1 MATVG
6 DWEMRIILLGAPGAG
21 KGTIA
26 EILVDSH
33 HVIQISTGDIL
44 RNAVNAGTAIGKKAE
59 EYMHRGELVP
69 DSIIMGIMEDRL
81 QQEDCT
87 EGFILDGF
95 PRTIY
100 QAEALKDILNR
111 LDLSLDAIINLEV
124 PEDIII
130 RRLTSR
136 RTCSNTECQ
145 AIYNIYTM
153 PSKREGICDKCGS
166 PIVQRDDE
174 TEEVIKKRLE
184 TYEEKTA
191 PLIEYYQDDSRFISV
206 SALDARE
213 VYNVI
218 VERVII

>member
-1 MATVG
+1 
-6 DWEMRIILLGAPGAG
+6 MRIILLGAPGAG

-26 EILVDSH
+26 EILVDSQ
-33 HVIQISTGDIL
+33 HVVQISTGDIL

-59 EYMHRGELVP
+59 EYMNRGELVP

-81 QQEDCT
+81 QQEDCK

-100 QAEALKDILNR
+100 QAESLKDILSK

-136 RTCSNTECQ
+136 RTCSNTACQ

-174 TEEVIKKRLE
+174 TEEVIKKRLK

-213 VYNVI
+213 VYNII
-218 VERVII
+218 VERVIT